1 MARIWIWQG
10 EEGDGVPFSTG
21 SAITDH
27 DPSFS
32 LDAFI
37 AFAEAVFLRVNRAR
51 AGGALDQVRHVL
63 GDGLWQEFQ
72 AEGPRPERA
81 GLLATGSEA
90 TRSGQD
96 GSWDTVVI
104 RFTARTAGRRSR
116 PLMEDWTFQRPVT
129 KPVPDRE
136 EAAGAAAP
144 GPGADAEEC
153 PVCGAPLSLTDE
165 GSCRYC
171 GASARGGLGG
181 WRLVRTAAAQRE
193 PAAQPIQVRSA
204 SRMSTRFGVGLTLVI
219 VAASVLP
226 GIFFLVTSGEAA
238 RLVHGDPGGVHRTP
252 TGAPAASTSH
262 LSAQASF
269 TGAVS
274 GDTDGTIT
282 MPGSGIGPCSS
293 RARHVAGLAFSKI
306 ENSEGGKKVFVIHA
320 RLPPGRDGPGTYDL
334 KETPLDLDASYT
346 FSPDQ
351 ASRQAGGRLESQFW
365 KIQPATTTA
374 VLVIRA
380 DASGSLTA
388 SGLLPV
394 APQPGGNSL
403 GEALNFTVSF
413 SCR

>member
-10 EEGDGVPFSTG
+10 EEGDALPFSTG
-21 SAITDH
+21 AAITDH

-51 AGGALDQVRHVL
+51 ADGALGQVRHVL

-72 AEGPRPERA
+72 AEGPRPDRA

-136 EAAGAAAP
+136 AAAGAAAP

-165 GSCRYC
+165 GTCRYC

-181 WRLVRTAAAQRE
+181 WRLVRTAAAQRA
-193 PAAQPIQVRSA
+193 PAAQPVELRSA
-204 SRMSTRFGVGLTLVI
+204 SRRGSRLGLIAPVI
-219 VAASVLP
+219 VAAALLPIGFALVKTGVGDSV
-226 GIFFLVTSGEAA
+226 
-238 RLVHGDPGGVHRTP
+238 VHRTP

-274 GDTDGTIT
+274 GDTDAPIT
-282 MPGSGIGPCSS
+282 MLGGGIGPCSS
-293 RARHVAGLAFSKI
+293 RARHVAGLVFSKI
-306 ENSEGGKKVFVIHA
+306 ENSEGGKKVFAIHA

-365 KIQPATTTA
+365 KIQPGTTTA

>member
-1 MARIWIWQG
+1 VARIWIWQG
-10 EEGDGVPFSTG
+10 EEGDAVPFSTG
-21 SAITDH
+21 AAITDH

-37 AFAEAVFLRVNRAR
+37 PFAEAVFLRVNRAR
-51 AGGALDQVRHVL
+51 AGATLAEVRHVL

-72 AEGPRPERA
+72 TEGPRSDRA
-81 GLLATGSEA
+81 GLIATGSEA

-104 RFTARTAGRRSR
+104 RFTARSAGRRSR

-129 KPVPDRE
+129 KPVPTQER
-136 EAAGAAAP
+136 AA
-144 GPGADAEEC
+144 AEEC

-165 GSCRYC
+165 GTCRYC

-181 WRLVRTAAAQRE
+181 WRLVRTAAAQRA

-226 GIFFLVTSGEAA
+226 GIYFLVTSGEAA
-238 RLVHGDPGGVHRTP
+238 RLVHGDPGGVQ
-252 TGAPAASTSH
+252 AASTSK
-262 LSAQASF
+262 LSSQASF

-274 GDTDGTIT
+274 GDTNGPIT
-282 MPGSGIGPCSS
+282 MLGGGSGPCSS
-293 RARHVAGLAFSKI
+293 RARHVTGLVFSKT
-306 ENSEGGKKVFVIHA
+306 ENSEGGKKLFAIHA

-334 KETPLDLDASYT
+334 KETPLDLGANYT
-346 FSPDQ
+346 FSPDR
-351 ASRQAGGRLESQFW
+351 AAGQPSGRLEGQVW
-365 KIQPATTTA
+365 KIQPGTTTA
-374 VLVIRA
+374 VLVIRP

-388 SGLLPV
+388 SGLVPV
-394 APQPGGNSL
+394 TPQPGGNSL
-403 GEALNFTVSF
+403 GEPLNLTVSF

>member
-1 MARIWIWQG
+1 VARIWIWQG
-10 EEGDGVPFSTG
+10 EEGDASPFSTG
-21 SAITDH
+21 AAITDH

-37 AFAEAVFLRVNRAR
+37 PFAEAVFLRVNRAR

-63 GDGLWQEFQ
+63 GDGIWQEFQ
-72 AEGPRPERA
+72 AEGPRPDRG
-81 GLLATGSEA
+81 GLTATGSEA

-104 RFTARTAGRRSR
+104 RFTARTAGRRGR
-116 PLMEDWTFQRPVT
+116 PLMEDWTFQRPVS
-129 KPVPDRE
+129 KPVPGQE
-136 EAAGAAAP
+136 QTA
-144 GPGADAEEC
+144 AEEC

-181 WRLVRTAAAQRE
+181 WRLVRTAAAQRA
-193 PAAQPIQVRSA
+193 PAAQPMELRSS
-204 SRMSTRFGVGLTLVI
+204 SRRGSRLGLIAPVIVVAALLPIAFALVKTGVGD
-219 VAASVLP
+219 SV
-226 GIFFLVTSGEAA
+226 
-238 RLVHGDPGGVHRTP
+238 VHRTP

-274 GDTDGTIT
+274 GDTDGPIT
-282 MPGSGIGPCSS
+282 MFGGGSGPCSS
-293 RARHVAGLAFSKI
+293 RARQATGLAFTKI
-306 ENSEGGKKVFVIHA
+306 ENSEGGKKLFAIHA
-320 RLPPGRDGPGTYDL
+320 RLPPGRDGPGTYDI
-334 KETPLDLDASYT
+334 KETPLDLGANYT
-346 FSPDQ
+346 FSPDR
-351 ASRQAGGRLESQFW
+351 AAGQAGGRLEGQVW
-365 KIQPATTTA
+365 KIQPATTSA
-374 VLVIRA
+374 VLVIRP

-388 SGLLPV
+388 SGLMPV

-403 GEALNFTVSF
+403 GEPLNFTLSY